1 MFIERS
7 VLLFITKNSRSKII
21 ISIIGILVILGI
33 AYLFSENK
41 NAINIKIVVMAFLLQ
56 FLIAM
61 FSLHLEFGKLIVKK
75 LSNGARYIIDFSQ
88 EGVGF
93 VFGPL
98 ANEWSFA
105 INALPVIIFLSSLT
119 AVLYHLKIMQFF
131 VNIIGGAL
139 KKILGTKIIES
150 MNAAANIFLG
160 MDSSPLAVKPYLTRI
175 NNAQMFAIMVSGLAS
190 VAGTVLLAYAQMG
203 AQLEYLLAACFM
215 SAPGGLLMAK
225 IIMPDT
231 KEKDSEE
238 VIDLNSVESPHTN
251 IIMAAAQG
259 ASDGIKLAVS
269 IGGMLIAFV
278 ALIALTNSIFIAF
291 GSILGIEDLTMQKI
305 LGWIFSPLMF
315 LLNIPWHEAQAAGAL
330 FGEKLI
336 LNEFVAFSHLTEY
349 LADMSEKTTVI
360 VTFALCGF
368 ANFASIAIL
377 MGSIGIL
384 IPDKNEFIAKYGLK
398 AVLAASL
405 ANLMSAAFAGLLYGL

>member
-1 MFIERS
+1 
-7 VLLFITKNSRSKII
+7 
-21 ISIIGILVILGI
+21 
-33 AYLFSENK
+33 
-41 NAINIKIVVMAFLLQ
+41 MAFLLQ
-56 FLIAM
+56 FFIAL
-61 FSLHLEFGKLIVKK
+61 FSLYLDFGKMVVQK

-88 EGVGF
+88 EGVAF

-105 INALPVIIFLSSLT
+105 INALPVVIFLSALT
-119 AVLYHLKIMQFF
+119 AVLYHLKVMQIF
-131 VNIIGGAL
+131 VNVIGGAL
-139 KKILGTKIIES
+139 KKILGTNIIES

-160 MDSSPLAVKPYLTRI
+160 MDSSPLAVRPYLNKI
-175 NNAQMFAIMVSGLAS
+175 SDPQMFAIMVSGLAS

-225 IIMPDT
+225 IVMPDQSSADDIKEDVDINST
-231 KEKDSEE
+231 K
-238 VIDLNSVESPHTN
+238 SPHTN
-251 IIMAAAQG
+251 LIMAAAVG
-259 ASDGIKLAVS
+259 AGDGVKLAVS

-278 ALIALTNSIFIAF
+278 ALIALVNSLFMGV
-291 GSILGIEDLTMQKI
+291 GSMIGIEGLTMQKI
-305 LGWIFSPLMF
+305 LGWIFSPIMF
-315 LLNIPWHEAQAAGAL
+315 LLSIPWEEAQAAGAL

-349 LADMSEKTTVI
+349 LSGMSEKTTVI

-377 MGSIGIL
+377 MGSVGIL
-384 IPDKNEFIAKYGLK
+384 IPDKKEFIARFGIK

-405 ANLMSAAFAGLLYGL
+405 ANLMSAAFAGLLFGL

>member
-1 MFIERS
+1 MNWRK
-7 VLLFITKNSRSKII
+7 VI
-21 ISIIGILVILGI
+21 ISIIGIFTILGI
-33 AYLFSENK
+33 AWLFSENRK
-41 NAINIKIVVMAFLLQ
+41 AINLKIIVMAFLLQ
-56 FLIAM
+56 FLIAL
-61 FSLHLEFGKLIVKK
+61 FSLYLDFGKMVVQK

-88 EGVGF
+88 EGVAF

-105 INALPVIIFLSSLT
+105 INALPVIIFLSALT
-119 AVLYHLKIMQFF
+119 AVLYHLKVMQIF
-131 VNIIGGAL
+131 VNVIGGAL
-139 KKILGTKIIES
+139 KKILGTNIIES

-160 MDSSPLAVKPYLTRI
+160 MDSSPLAVRPYLNKI
-175 NNAQMFAIMVSGLAS
+175 SDPQMFAIMVSGLAS

-225 IIMPDT
+225 IVMPDQSSADDIKEDVDINST
-231 KEKDSEE
+231 K
-238 VIDLNSVESPHTN
+238 SPHTN
-251 IIMAAAQG
+251 LIMAAAVG
-259 ASDGIKLAVS
+259 AGDGVKLAVS

-278 ALIALTNSIFIAF
+278 ALIALVNSLFMGV
-291 GSILGIEDLTMQKI
+291 GSMIGIEGLTMQKI
-305 LGWIFSPLMF
+305 LGWIFSPIMF
-315 LLNIPWHEAQAAGAL
+315 LLSIPWEEAQAAGAL

-349 LADMSEKTTVI
+349 LSGMSEKTTVI

-377 MGSIGIL
+377 MGSVGIL
-384 IPDKNEFIAKYGLK
+384 IPDKKEFIARFGIK

-405 ANLMSAAFAGLLYGL
+405 ANLMSAAFAGLLFGL

>member
-1 MFIERS
+1 M
-7 VLLFITKNSRSKII
+7 
-21 ISIIGILVILGI
+21 VILGI

-41 NAINIKIVVMAFLLQ
+41 NAINKKIVVMAFLLQ
-56 FLIAM
+56 FLIAL
-61 FSLHLEFGKLIVKK
+61 FSLHLEFGKLVVKK

-231 KEKDSEE
+231 EEKDSEE
-238 VIDLNSVESPHTN
+238 VIDLNSVESPHAN

-349 LADMSEKTTVI
+349 LAGMSEKTTVI

-384 IPDKNEFIAKYGLK
+384 IPDKNEFIAKFGLK

>member
-1 MFIERS
+1 
-7 VLLFITKNSRSKII
+7 
-21 ISIIGILVILGI
+21 
-33 AYLFSENK
+33 
-41 NAINIKIVVMAFLLQ
+41 
-56 FLIAM
+56 
-61 FSLHLEFGKLIVKK
+61 
-75 LSNGARYIIDFSQ
+75 
-88 EGVGF
+88 
-93 VFGPL
+93 
-98 ANEWSFA
+98 
-105 INALPVIIFLSSLT
+105 
-119 AVLYHLKIMQFF
+119 
-131 VNIIGGAL
+131 
-139 KKILGTKIIES
+139 
-150 MNAAANIFLG
+150 
-160 MDSSPLAVKPYLTRI
+160 
-175 NNAQMFAIMVSGLAS
+175 
-190 VAGTVLLAYAQMG
+190 
-203 AQLEYLLAACFM
+203 M

-238 VIDLNSVESPHTN
+238 VIDLNSAESPHTN

-349 LADMSEKTTVI
+349 LAGMSEKTTVI

>member
-1 MFIERS
+1 M
-7 VLLFITKNSRSKII
+7 
-21 ISIIGILVILGI
+21 GI

-41 NAINIKIVVMAFLLQ
+41 NAINKKIVIMAFLLQ
-56 FLIAM
+56 FLIAL
-61 FSLHLEFGKLIVKK
+61 FSLHLELGKLVVKK

-98 ANEWSFA
+98 ASEWSFA

-139 KKILGTKIIES
+139 KKILGTKVIES

-160 MDSSPLAVKPYLTRI
+160 MDSSPLAVKPYLTSI

-349 LADMSEKTTVI
+349 LAGMSEKTTVI

>member
-7 VLLFITKNSRSKII
+7 ELLFITKNSRSKII

-56 FLIAM
+56 FLIAI

-98 ANEWSFA
+98 ASEWSFA

-160 MDSSPLAVKPYLTRI
+160 MDSSPLAVKPYLTSI

-231 KEKDSEE
+231 KVKDSEE
-238 VIDLNSVESPHTN
+238 VINLNTVESPHTN

-291 GSILGIEDLTMQKI
+291 GSIFGIEDLTMQKI

-349 LADMSEKTTVI
+349 LAGMSEKTTVI

>member
-41 NAINIKIVVMAFLLQ
+41 NAINKKIVIMAFLLQ
-56 FLIAM
+56 FLIAL
-61 FSLHLEFGKLIVKK
+61 FSLHLEFGKLVVKK

-160 MDSSPLAVKPYLTRI
+160 MDSSPLAVKPYLTSI

-315 LLNIPWHEAQAAGAL
+315 LLNIPWDEAQAAGAL

-349 LADMSEKTTVI
+349 LAGMSEKTTVI

>member
-1 MFIERS
+1 
-7 VLLFITKNSRSKII
+7 
-21 ISIIGILVILGI
+21 LVILGI

-41 NAINIKIVVMAFLLQ
+41 NAINKKIVIMAFLLQ
-56 FLIAM
+56 FLIAL
-61 FSLHLEFGKLIVKK
+61 FSLHLEFGKLVVKK

-231 KEKDSEE
+231 EEKDSEE
-238 VIDLNSVESPHTN
+238 VIDLNSVESPHAN

-384 IPDKNEFIAKYGLK
+384 IPDKNEFIAKFGLK

>member
-1 MFIERS
+1 
-7 VLLFITKNSRSKII
+7 
-21 ISIIGILVILGI
+21 LVILGI

-41 NAINIKIVVMAFLLQ
+41 NAINKKIVIMAFLLQ
-56 FLIAM
+56 FLIAL
-61 FSLHLEFGKLIVKK
+61 FSLHLEFGKLVVKK

-98 ANEWSFA
+98 ASEWSFA

-139 KKILGTKIIES
+139 KKILGTKVIES

-160 MDSSPLAVKPYLTRI
+160 MDSSPLAVKPYLTSI

-231 KEKDSEE
+231 EEKDSEE

-349 LADMSEKTTVI
+349 LAGMSEKTTVI

>member
-1 MFIERS
+1 M
-7 VLLFITKNSRSKII
+7 
-21 ISIIGILVILGI
+21 VILGI

-41 NAINIKIVVMAFLLQ
+41 NAINKKIVIMAFLLQ
-56 FLIAM
+56 FLIAL
-61 FSLHLEFGKLIVKK
+61 FSLHLEFGKLVVKK

-98 ANEWSFA
+98 ASEWSFA

-160 MDSSPLAVKPYLTRI
+160 MDSSPLAVKPYLTSI

-225 IIMPDT
+225 IIIPDT

-349 LADMSEKTTVI
+349 LAGMSEKTTVI

>member
-1 MFIERS
+1 
-7 VLLFITKNSRSKII
+7 
-21 ISIIGILVILGI
+21 
-33 AYLFSENK
+33 
-41 NAINIKIVVMAFLLQ
+41 MAFLLQ
-56 FLIAM
+56 FLIAL
-61 FSLHLEFGKLIVKK
+61 FSLHLEFGKLVVKK

-98 ANEWSFA
+98 ASEWSFA

-160 MDSSPLAVKPYLTRI
+160 MDSSPLAVRPYLTSI

-349 LADMSEKTTVI
+349 LAGMSEKTTVI

>member
-1 MFIERS
+1 
-7 VLLFITKNSRSKII
+7 
-21 ISIIGILVILGI
+21 
-33 AYLFSENK
+33 
-41 NAINIKIVVMAFLLQ
+41 
-56 FLIAM
+56 
-61 FSLHLEFGKLIVKK
+61 
-75 LSNGARYIIDFSQ
+75 
-88 EGVGF
+88 
-93 VFGPL
+93 
-98 ANEWSFA
+98 
-105 INALPVIIFLSSLT
+105 
-119 AVLYHLKIMQFF
+119 
-131 VNIIGGAL
+131 
-139 KKILGTKIIES
+139 
-150 MNAAANIFLG
+150 
-160 MDSSPLAVKPYLTRI
+160 
-175 NNAQMFAIMVSGLAS
+175 
-190 VAGTVLLAYAQMG
+190 
-203 AQLEYLLAACFM
+203 M

-231 KEKDSEE
+231 EEKDSEE

-259 ASDGIKLAVS
+259 ASDGIKLAGS

-278 ALIALTNSIFIAF
+278 ALIALTNSIFITF

-349 LADMSEKTTVI
+349 LAGMSEKTTVI

>member
-56 FLIAM
+56 FLIAI

-98 ANEWSFA
+98 ASEWSFA

-160 MDSSPLAVKPYLTRI
+160 MDSSPLAVKPYLTSI

-231 KEKDSEE
+231 KVKDSEE
-238 VIDLNSVESPHTN
+238 VINLNSVESPHNN

-291 GSILGIEDLTMQKI
+291 GSIFGIEDLTMQKI

-349 LADMSEKTTVI
+349 LAGMSEKTTVI

>member
-1 MFIERS
+1 M
-7 VLLFITKNSRSKII
+7 I

-41 NAINIKIVVMAFLLQ
+41 NAINKKIVIMAFLLQ
-56 FLIAM
+56 FLIAL
-61 FSLHLEFGKLIVKK
+61 FSLHLEFGKLVVKK

-231 KEKDSEE
+231 EEKDSEE

-349 LADMSEKTTVI
+349 LAGMSEKTTVI

>member
-1 MFIERS
+1 
-7 VLLFITKNSRSKII
+7 
-21 ISIIGILVILGI
+21 LVILGI

-41 NAINIKIVVMAFLLQ
+41 NAINKKIVIMAFLLQ
-56 FLIAM
+56 FLIAL
-61 FSLHLEFGKLIVKK
+61 FSLHLEFGKLVVKK

-231 KEKDSEE
+231 EEKDSEE
-238 VIDLNSVESPHTN
+238 VIDLNSVESPHAN

-349 LADMSEKTTVI
+349 LAGMSEKTTVI

-384 IPDKNEFIAKYGLK
+384 IPDKNEFIAKFGLK

>member
-1 MFIERS
+1 MYYY
-7 VLLFITKNSRSKII
+7 LLPRTLGAKII

-41 NAINIKIVVMAFLLQ
+41 NAINKKIVIMAFLLQ
-56 FLIAM
+56 FLIAL
-61 FSLHLEFGKLIVKK
+61 FSLHLEFGKLVVKK

-98 ANEWSFA
+98 ASEWSFA

-139 KKILGTKIIES
+139 KKILGTKVIES

-160 MDSSPLAVKPYLTRI
+160 MDSSPLAVRPYLTSI

-349 LADMSEKTTVI
+349 LAGMSEKTIVI